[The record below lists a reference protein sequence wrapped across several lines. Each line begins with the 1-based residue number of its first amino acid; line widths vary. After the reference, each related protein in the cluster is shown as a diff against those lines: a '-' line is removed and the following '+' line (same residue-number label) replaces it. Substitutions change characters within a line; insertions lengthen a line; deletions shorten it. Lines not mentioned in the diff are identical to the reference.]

1 MRLTVAVTG
10 LAVCIAGALA
20 QANFG
25 DSSSSSG
32 SESAD
37 QVSLTLFLES
47 LKFSDKFS
55 SMKGLSEPVLNL

>member
-25 DSSSSSG
+25 DSSSSS
-32 SESAD
+32 SSSAD
-37 QVSLTLFLES
+37 QVGLSLLLES
-47 LKFSDKFS
+47 FKFSINFN
-55 SMKGLSEPVLNL
+55 SEKV

>member
-25 DSSSSSG
+25 DSSS
-32 SESAD
+32 AD
-37 QVSLTLFLES
+37 QVGLSLLLES
-47 LKFSDKFS
+47 FKFSINFNS
-55 SMKGLSEPVLNL
+55 VEV